1 MIRNILS
8 TLLLVYLAISSSLAQ
23 IESETYTTTYKV
35 NELMNLIDRMYVE
48 DVDREQLELDFIR
61 GMHNNLSPFQAY
73 HKDSLLKKYAVATQ
87 TKYQGIG
94 ISFKFKGDTLLV
106 KSVIPGSGADK
117 AKIQE
122 GDKIIKIG
130 EQSIEEFYSYLDITR
145 VLTGERNSSVNL
157 TLSDGDSSKI
167 KTITRSECN
176 GYSYTILGDKENL
189 TSINEYEKALNY
201 FDAVY
206 SDTVTNTV
214 IVENGIR
221 YMLDQLDPHSAY
233 ISLKDIHDMNAPL
246 KGSFSGVGVRF
257 QIVKDTITVVQAI
270 PGGPSEKV
278 GIQAGDLFIEIDK
291 EIVAG
296 TGINNTGVRD
306 RLLGDKGTKVQ
317 VKMKRDGSK
326 ELLEFTVERD
336 KIPIYSLDA
345 SYMAAPKV
353 GYVKLN
359 NFSATTVDE
368 VTKAVRGLRA
378 EGMEDL
384 IIDLQSN
391 GGGYLMTAINLVD
404 ELLDDD
410 KLVVYT
416 QGRTYPK
423 NSYGTRHKGDF
434 EKGRLIVLINESSA
448 SASEI
453 VSGAIQDWDRGLIV
467 GRRSFG
473 KGLVQKPIYLTDG
486 TQVRIT
492 TQRYYTPSG
501 RCIQKSYENG
511 TREYRKEKYERY
523 TSGESFNKDSIHF
536 IDSLKFQ
543 TKVKNRTV
551 YGGGG
556 IMPDVFVPL
565 DTNGTSKYY
574 SSLIRKGILNR
585 FALTWVNKN
594 REKLESKYISFDKYK
609 SNFKTEKVIKELFKY
624 AEEEGLE
631 YNEDEF
637 LAAEKTIK
645 TRLKANIA
653 QNLYDYRKFYE
664 IINDLNSSLQEALK
678 ILKEGN
684 EFNQLSAN

>member
-1 MIRNILS
+1 MIRNILTTIVIAS
-8 TLLLVYLAISSSLAQ
+8 TAITSSLAQ
-23 IESETYTTTYKV
+23 TDSETFTTTYKV
-35 NELMNLIDRMYVE
+35 NELMGLIDRMYVE
-48 DVDREQLELDFIR
+48 DVDREKLELDFIR
-61 GMHNNLSPFQAY
+61 GMHNRLSPFQAY
-73 HKDSLLKKYAVATQ
+73 HEEALLKENEVAMQ
-87 TKYQGIG
+87 KIYQGIG
-94 ISFKFKGDTLLV
+94 ISFKFKGDTVLV
-106 KSVIPGSGADK
+106 KSVIPGSGAELVGLK
-117 AKIQE
+117 E
-122 GDKIIKIG
+122 GDKIVKINDTG
-130 EQSIEEFYSYLDITR
+130 IEDFYSYLDISR
-145 VLTGERNSSVNL
+145 ALTGETNSKL
-157 TLSDGDSSKI
+157 TVTLADGEVLLDKDI
-167 KTITRSECN
+167 IRSQVE
-176 GYSYTILGDKENL
+176 GYSYSVLGDKDNPV
-189 TSINEYEKALNY
+189 SINTYEKALNY

-206 SDTVTNTV
+206 ADTVSNTV

-278 GIQAGDLFIEIDK
+278 GIQAGDQFVEIE
-291 EIVAG
+291 EEVVAG
-296 TGINNTGVRD
+296 TGINNGGVRE
-306 RLLGDKGTKVQ
+306 RLLGDKGTKVH
-317 VKMKRDGSK
+317 VKMRRAGSK
-326 ELLEFTVERD
+326 ELLEFTIERD

-368 VTKAVRGLRA
+368 VKKAVRELRE
-378 EGMEDL
+378 EGMKDL

-416 QGRTYPK
+416 QGRTYPR
-423 NSYGTRHKGDF
+423 NNYGTRHKGGF
-434 EKGRLIVLINESSA
+434 EQGRLIILVNESSA

-492 TQRYYTPSG
+492 TQRYYTPAG

-511 TREYRKEKYERY
+511 TREYRKEKYDRY
-523 TSGESFNKDSIHF
+523 SSGESFNKDSIHF
-536 IDSLKFQ
+536 IDSLKFE
-543 TKVKNRTV
+543 TKVKNRVV

-556 IMPDVFVPL
+556 IMPDIFVPL
-565 DTNGTSKYY
+565 DTTGTSKYY
-574 SSLIRKGILNR
+574 SSLIRKGIMNR
-585 FALTWVNKN
+585 FALTWVNTN
-594 REKLESKYISFDKYK
+594 RKKLESKYISFDKFK
-609 SNFKTEKVIKELFKY
+609 SNFSTDKVLKELFKY

-637 LAAEKTIK
+637 LAAENTIK

-678 ILKEGN
+678 ILKEGD
-684 EFNQLSAN
+684 EFDQLSVN

>member
-1 MIRNILS
+1 MIRNIFTTILIAL
-8 TLLLVYLAISSSLAQ
+8 TVVSSSSGQ
-23 IESETYTTTYKV
+23 TTSETFTTTYKV
-35 NELMNLIDRMYVE
+35 KELIGLIDRMYVE
-48 DVDREQLELDFIR
+48 AVDREKLELDFIR
-61 GMHNNLSPFQAY
+61 GMHNRLSPFQAY
-73 HKDSLLKKYAVATQ
+73 HKDSLLKEYDITTQ
-87 TKYQGIG
+87 EIHQGIG
-94 ISFKFKGDTLLV
+94 ISFKFKGDTVLV
-106 KSVIPGSGADK
+106 KSVIPGSGAELVGLK
-117 AKIQE
+117 E
-122 GDKIIKIG
+122 GDKIVKINDSG
-130 EQSIEEFYSYLDITR
+130 IEDFYSYLDVTR
-145 VLTGERNSSVNL
+145 ALTGATNSKL
-157 TLSDGDSSKI
+157 
-167 KTITRSECN
+167 TITLADGEILLDKDVIRSQVE
-176 GYSYTILGDKENL
+176 GYSYSILGDKDNAV
-189 TSINEYEKALNY
+189 SINDFEKALKY

-206 SDTVTNTV
+206 ADTVTNTV

-278 GIQAGDLFIEIDK
+278 GIQAGDQFVEIEE

-296 TGINNTGVRD
+296 TGINNGGVRE
-306 RLLGDKGTKVQ
+306 RLLGDKGTKVH
-317 VKMKRDGSK
+317 VKMRRAGSR
-326 ELLEFTVERD
+326 ELLEFTIERD

-368 VTKAVRGLRA
+368 VKKAVRELNQ

-416 QGRTYPK
+416 QGRTYPR
-423 NSYGTRHKGDF
+423 NNYGTRHKGGF
-434 EKGRLIVLINESSA
+434 EKGRLIILVNESSA

-492 TQRYYTPSG
+492 TQRYYTPAG

-511 TREYRKEKYERY
+511 TREYRKEKYDRY
-523 TSGESFNKDSIHF
+523 SSGESFNKDSIHF
-536 IDSLKFQ
+536 IDSLKFE

-565 DTNGTSKYY
+565 DTTGTSQYY
-574 SSLIRKGILNR
+574 SSLIRKGIMNR

-594 REKLESKYISFDKYK
+594 RKKLESKYISFEKFKSHFNTDK
-609 SNFKTEKVIKELFKY
+609 VVKELFKY

-631 YNEDEF
+631 YNEEQF
-637 LAAEKTIK
+637 LAAEKTI
-645 TRLKANIA
+645 TIRLKANIA
-653 QNLYDYRKFYE
+653 QNLYDYKKFYE
-664 IINDLNSSLQEALK
+664 IINELNSSLQEAIK
-678 ILKEGN
+678 ILKRGD
-684 EFNQLSAN
+684 EFDQLSAN